1 MRVIICLVTLYCV
14 IQKSDAQDSGV
25 VISLWPNGAP
35 GFEGRK
41 DEPELAK
48 DYWVKNVHNPSITA
62 LTVYLPSKEKA
73 TGAAVIICPG
83 GDPLGIHDRL
93 RSRYTLRFGRITKC
107 VERGATF
114 DLSALDIKC
123 DRCFAITAVQN
134 SKRPTSRKNRDEP

>member
-48 DYWVKNVHNPSITA
+48 DY
-62 LTVYLPSKEKA
+62 
-73 TGAAVIICPG
+73 
-83 GDPLGIHDRL
+83 
-93 RSRYTLRFGRITKC
+93 
-107 VERGATF
+107 
-114 DLSALDIKC
+114 
-123 DRCFAITAVQN
+123 
-134 SKRPTSRKNRDEP
+134 